1 MPAETAAAPALPP
14 RILEQAAD
22 WLMRLHEDGSAAQR
36 ARWQRWH
43 DADPDHARA
52 WQRAERLLA
61 LSGQVPPPLAHSALQ
76 RATSPGRRALLR
88 SVAALVV
95 APLGGWLAWRLY
107 DEAAWNASV
116 RTAVGERLRHVLDD
130 GSVLQLD
137 TDTAVDIAFDGQ
149 QRLLRLR
156 HGQVQVATSPDP
168 QQPARPFR
176 VATPQGILQALGTRF
191 SVRLFAEDGLLAV
204 QEGAVRI
211 DVDTLHR
218 RVDAGMQLRWNRQ
231 SLPQPQPANAGADAW
246 THGMLVAD
254 ALPLQ
259 QLVQELGRYH
269 RHWLRVDPAIAAL
282 PVSGAYPLDD
292 LDRSLSMLAATY
304 AVQAQ
309 RGLWIQLR
317 PADTRG

>member
-1 MPAETAAAPALPP
+1 MPAETATVPALPP
-14 RILEQAAD
+14 RVLEQAAD

-36 ARWQRWH
+36 TRWQRWH

-76 RATSPGRRALLR
+76 RAPSPGRRALLR
-88 SVAALVV
+88 SVAALLV

-107 DEAAWNASV
+107 DDAAWDASV

-137 TDTAVDIAFDGQ
+137 TDTAVDIAFDDQ

-156 HGQVQVATSPDP
+156 QGQVQVATSPDP
-168 QQPARPFR
+168 QQPTRPFR

-191 SVRLFAEDGLLAV
+191 SVRLFAEDALLVV

-211 DVDTLHR
+211 DTGALYR

-259 QLVQELGRYH
+259 QLAQELGRYH
-269 RHWLRVDPAIAAL
+269 RRWLRVDPAIAAL

-304 AVQAQ
+304 AVQVQ
-309 RGLWIQLR
+309 RGLWTQLR
-317 PADTRG
+317 PADTRR